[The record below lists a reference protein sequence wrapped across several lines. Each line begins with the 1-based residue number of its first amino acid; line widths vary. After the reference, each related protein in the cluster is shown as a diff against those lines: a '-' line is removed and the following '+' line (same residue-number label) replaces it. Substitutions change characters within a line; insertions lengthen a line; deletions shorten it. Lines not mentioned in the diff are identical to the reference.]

1 MLSVEGLTKRFGE
14 TVALD
19 GVDLALGRGEV
30 LALVGENGAGKST
43 LVKLLGGI
51 YLPDA
56 GRIRLDGRPLSL
68 NSPRQARAAGI
79 TVIHQDRQVVSRLSV
94 AENLFLGLPQP
105 RRAGLFVDWAAL
117 RRRAER
123 VLADLGIA
131 LPPAALARDLSPAD
145 QALLEI
151 ARAWQAR
158 ARLLILDE
166 PTASLGDREVRILF
180 ALIRRLQGT
189 QGVPGTAFLYVSH
202 RLEEVLEIAGTI
214 AVLRNG
220 RLVERLHAAE
230 ASRARLIQ
238 AITGSGGGTDARRV
252 PAHGYAP
259 AGTEV
264 LAGAGALAAD
274 TPRQPLLEVR
284 DLATRDGTV
293 RSASLALYPGEVLG
307 LFGLAGAGRTELLEA
322 LFGLRPLAHGTIT
335 IDGRD
340 IGTPVPHR
348 QLRAGVALLGEDR
361 RRHGLIPRYSLRANI
376 TLQTLKAHSRLGL
389 MRPAVEART
398 VREQGAALEIRGSSA
413 QRVETLSGG
422 NQQKVLFAR
431 LLLADPRILLCDEP
445 THAVDIGT
453 RRRIHAL
460 LLERASQGCGVL
472 FVSSDLPELL
482 SVSDRLLVMTAGRTV
497 GTLANDE
504 LDAETVMQLSYEQH
518 PCLGP
523 RTVAG

>member
-19 GVDLALGRGEV
+19 RVDLALNPGEV

-252 PAHGYAP
+252 PAHRYAP
-259 AGTEV
+259 AGTGV
-264 LAGAGALAAD
+264 LAGTKVLAAD

-322 LFGLRPLAHGTIT
+322 LFGLRPLAHGTII
-335 IDGRD
+335 IDGRET
-340 IGTPVPHR
+340 GAPVPHR

-361 RRHGLIPRYSLRANI
+361 RRHGLIPRHSLRANMI
-376 TLQTLKAHSRLGL
+376 LQTLKAHSRLGL
-389 MRPAVEART
+389 MRAAVEART
-398 VREQGAALEIRGSSA
+398 VREQGTALEIRGSSA

-460 LLERASQGCGVL
+460 LLERSSKGCGVL

-504 LDAETVMQLSYEQH
+504 LDAETVMQLSYAQH

>member
-56 GRIRLDGRPLSL
+56 GRVRLDGRPLSL
-68 NSPRQARAAGI
+68 SSPRHARAAGI

-105 RRAGLFVDWAAL
+105 RRAGMLVDWAAL

-131 LPPAALARDLSPAD
+131 LPPTALARDLSPAD

-158 ARLLILDE
+158 ARILILDE

-252 PAHGYAP
+252 PAHRYAP
-259 AGTEV
+259 AGTGV
-264 LAGAGALAAD
+264 LAGTKVLAAD

-460 LLERASQGCGVL
+460 LLERASRGCGVL

>member
-19 GVDLALGRGEV
+19 RVDLALNPGEV

-79 TVIHQDRQVVSRLSV
+79 TVIHQDRQVVPRLSV
-94 AENLFLGLPQP
+94 AENLLLGLPQP

-131 LPPAALARDLSPAD
+131 LPPTALARDLSPAD

-158 ARLLILDE
+158 ARILILDE

-252 PAHGYAP
+252 PAHRYAP
-259 AGTEV
+259 AGTGV
-264 LAGAGALAAD
+264 LAGTKVLAAD

-460 LLERASQGCGVL
+460 LLERASRGCGVL

-497 GTLANDE
+497 GVLANDE

>member
-56 GRIRLDGRPLSL
+56 GRIRLDGRPLFL
-68 NSPRQARAAGI
+68 NSPRQARAAGV
-79 TVIHQDRQVVSRLSV
+79 TVIHQDRQVVPRLSV

-105 RRAGLFVDWAAL
+105 RRAGMLVDWAAL

-131 LPPAALARDLSPAD
+131 LPPTALARDLSPAD

-158 ARLLILDE
+158 ARILILDE

-252 PAHGYAP
+252 PAHRYAP
-259 AGTEV
+259 AGTGV
-264 LAGAGALAAD
+264 LAGTKVLAAD

-460 LLERASQGCGVL
+460 LLERASRGCGVL

-497 GTLANDE
+497 GVLANDE
-504 LDAETVMQLSYEQH
+504 LDAETVMQLSYAQH

>member
-14 TVALD
+14 TAALD
-19 GVDLALGRGEV
+19 SVDLPLSRGEV

-43 LVKLLGGI
+43 LVKLLGGM

-68 NSPRQARAAGI
+68 NSPRQARAVGI
-79 TVIHQDRQVVSRLSV
+79 TVIHQDRQVVPRLSV

-105 RRAGLFVDWAAL
+105 RRAGLLVDWAAI
-117 RRRAER
+117 RRGAER
-123 VLADLGIA
+123 VLEDLGIA
-131 LPPAALARDLSPAD
+131 LPPAALARDLSPGD

-151 ARAWQAR
+151 ARAWQAK
-158 ARLLILDE
+158 ARILILDE

-180 ALIRRLQGT
+180 ALIRRLQA
-189 QGVPGTAFLYVSH
+189 QGTAFLYVSH
-202 RLEEVLEIAGTI
+202 RLEEVLEIAGAV

-220 RLVERLHAAE
+220 RLVERLDAAE
-230 ASRARLIQ
+230 ASSARLIG
-238 AITGSGGGTDARRV
+238 AISGSGGSEARRV
-252 PAHGYAP
+252 PTHGYAP
-259 AGTEV
+259 DDTEI
-264 LAGAGALAAD
+264 LAGAGVPAAD
-274 TPRQPLLEVR
+274 IHRQPLLEVR
-284 DLATRDGTV
+284 NLATRDGAV

-322 LFGLRPLAHGTIT
+322 LFGLRPLAHGTVLL
-335 IDGRD
+335 DGRD
-340 IGTPVPHR
+340 IGAPVPHR

-361 RRHGLIPRYSLRANI
+361 RRHGLVPRHSLRTNM

-389 MRPAVEART
+389 MRAVVEART
-398 VREQGAALEIRGSSA
+398 VREQGAALEIRGHSA

-431 LLLADPRILLCDEP
+431 LLLANPRILLCDEP

-460 LLERASQGCGVL
+460 LRECARRGCGVL

-482 SVSDRLLVMTAGRTV
+482 SVCDRLLVMAAGRTV
-497 GTLANDE
+497 GTLANE
-504 LDAETVMQLSYEQH
+504 GLDAETVMGLSYAE
-518 PCLGP
+518 PG
-523 RTVAG
+523 TAAG